1 MIGQPLRITD
11 SGNPEGKRNMNRES
25 LRAAMAEVS
34 AIMTANRDYLIQLDQ
49 QNGDGDLG
57 ISMSDGY
64 KAAAAYLASAEETD
78 LGRLLMKA
86 SSVFNEAAP
95 SSLGTI
101 TAFGFMGMA
110 KALKGH
116 EIVTLSELAAA
127 FQAGI
132 DEIMKKAG
140 SKPGEKTILD
150 AICPAV
156 EALRNHSGEPADQ
169 AFAAASAAAASGSE
183 STRAMRS
190 VHGRAAYYGDK
201 SIGLI
206 DGGSVVGALLFKAL
220 ADYAARA

>member
-1 MIGQPLRITD
+1 
-11 SGNPEGKRNMNRES
+11 
-25 LRAAMAEVS
+25 MAQIS
-34 AIMTANRDYLIQLDQ
+34 AIMTENRDYLIKLDQ

-64 KAAAAYLASAEETD
+64 RAAAGYLASAEETD
-78 LGRLLMKA
+78 LGRLLLKA

-116 EIVTLSELAAA
+116 ETATLCETADAI
-127 FQAGI
+127 QAGI
-132 DEIMKKAG
+132 AEIMKKAG

-150 AICPAV
+150 SLCPAV
-156 EALRNHSGEPADQ
+156 AALKAHCDETASQ
-169 AFAAASAAAASGSE
+169 AFAAASAAADTGSE
-183 STRAMRS
+183 STRGMRS

-206 DGGSVVGALLFKAL
+206 DGGSVVGALIFKAL
-220 ADYAARA
+220 AEFAARDLT